1 MFSFPK
7 ETAMKMKLQFAICLA
22 AFVGAMLLV
31 PSHSLCQEPAPDAEI
46 RAASKKLTDAFNAGK
61 AADLSA
67 MFLAQ
72 GEVIDEQGNLFQGQ
86 KAVQELLTTFF
97 EKFPGV
103 KSETSIESIRLAGPV
118 AIEEGVRT
126 TVTQEG
132 SVAQVQYTT
141 IYSKLD
147 QGWKVASI
155 RDSAL
160 DSIASP
166 GELLQPLEWLI
177 GEWINEGADARV
189 KLTYQWS
196 EDGNFILG
204 EVLVMK
210 SEQPVMKSTQRIC
223 WDPRAGKP
231 RSWTFDSDGGFAES
245 VWTQI
250 EDAWS
255 VRSEA
260 VLPNGETGSANV
272 FITIGENGRYVMKG
286 TNRIVGNIVEDDY
299 EITVVKQPPTAT
311 K

>member
-1 MFSFPK
+1 
-7 ETAMKMKLQFAICLA
+7 L
-22 AFVGAMLLV
+22 
-31 PSHSLCQEPAPDAEI
+31 LCQEPALDAEI
-46 RAASKKLTDAFNAGK
+46 RVASKKLTDAFNAGK
-61 AADLSA
+61 ATDLSA

-86 KAVQELLTTFF
+86 KAIQELLTTYF

-126 TVTQEG
+126 TVTKEG

-160 DSIASP
+160 DSISSP
-166 GELLQPLEWLI
+166 GELLQPLEWLV
-177 GEWINEGADARV
+177 GEWINEGADAKV
-189 KLTYQWS
+189 KITYRWS

-204 EVLVMK
+204 DILVMR

-223 WDPRAGKP
+223 WDPLAGKP

-250 EDAWS
+250 DDSWS

-272 FITIGENGRYVMKG
+272 LITIGENGRYVMKG
-286 TNRIVGNIVEDDY
+286 TNRIVGNLVEDDY